1 MAGESNGRLVS
12 WKEIA
17 AYLGCDVRTCM
28 RWEKERGLP
37 VLRPGGQPGPRV
49 FAWKHELDAWLAGKP
64 PAADGDSP
72 VNTAATGST
81 PAPSIPP
88 HGRTARAG
96 IRRIVPL
103 GLAALAILAWLGFK
117 ISSRDLEPADFA
129 IDGPK
134 LVLLNKAQK
143 PIGDFKAGPEDL
155 DPESLY
161 RNAYQT
167 RLPDPRDPDNGI
179 LYASR
184 LAFVDLEGDGRKEA
198 LFVPH
203 ARGSNSCSL
212 LYCLD
217 PRGRLLWPAPF
228 KGGREM
234 VFGQKPYSDDYFLSF
249 ETMDLDGDG
258 KKEILAFAEQNDDW
272 LTQLVVLSSSGR
284 ILGEYWNSGRIT
296 CTAHADLDGD
306 GRQELI
312 IGGVNSEYGKA
323 FLAVFDPSRIS
334 GASPNTG
341 AYASSSLKE
350 GSELAYFLFP
360 RTDVDA
366 EVNDIHTVLGN
377 LKILENGRIRAQ
389 ISRTNL
395 QFEIDP
401 RSLSCL
407 DLTLAVKF
415 RVLHRTAV
423 EQGRIRSSL
432 NDAYLAGIKRGLLY
446 WTGREFVTTPTWR
459 RKKPR

>member
-1 MAGESNGRLVS
+1 MTGESNGRLVS

-49 FAWKHELDAWLAGKP
+49 YAWKHELDAWLAGKST
-64 PAADGDSP
+64 AADGDSP
-72 VNTAATGST
+72 AHNVATGST
-81 PAPSIPP
+81 PLPSTPP
-88 HGRTARAG
+88 QSRTARRP
-96 IRRIVPL
+96 IRRAVPV

-117 ISSRDLEPADFA
+117 ISSRDLEPVDFT

-134 LVLLNKAQK
+134 LIILNKAK
-143 PIGDFKAGPEDL
+143 KTLGTFKAGPEDL
-155 DPESLY
+155 EPESRY
-161 RNAYQT
+161 RTEFQT

-217 PRGRLLWPAPF
+217 PRGRSLWPAPF
-228 KGGREM
+228 KSGREM
-234 VFGQKPYSDDYFLSF
+234 VFGRKPYSDDYFLSF
-249 ETMDLDGDG
+249 EAMDLDGDG
-258 KKEILAFAEQNDDW
+258 KKEILAFADQNDDW
-272 LTQLVVLSSSGR
+272 PTQLSLLSWDGR
-284 ILGEYWNSGRIT
+284 VLGEYWNSGRIT

-306 GRQELI
+306 GRRELI

-323 FLAVFDPSRIS
+323 FLAVFDPGRIS
-334 GASPNTG
+334 GSSPNSGVYASP
-341 AYASSSLKE
+341 SLKE
-350 GSELAYFLFP
+350 GSERAYVLLP
-360 RTDVDA
+360 RTDVDS
-366 EVNDIHTVLGN
+366 EVDDIHTVLGN
-377 LKILENGRIRAQ
+377 IKILENGRIRAQ

-423 EQGRIRSSL
+423 EKGRIRSSL
-432 NDAYLAGIKRGLLY
+432 DDAYLTGIKQGLLY
-446 WTGREFVTTPTWR
+446 WTGREWTPIPTWIR
-459 RKKPR
+459 SRP

>member
-17 AYLGCDVRTCM
+17 AYLGCDIRTCM

-49 FAWKHELDAWLAGKP
+49 YAWKHELDAWLAGKALTADAGSLPENTTAGPTP
-64 PAADGDSP
+64 PSSLP
-72 VNTAATGST
+72 SRVLATRV
-81 PAPSIPP
+81 
-88 HGRTARAG
+88 GRRHL
-96 IRRIVPL
+96 VPIGL
-103 GLAALAILAWLGFK
+103 VALAALVWLGFK
-117 ISSRDLEPADFA
+117 ISSRDLEPADFT

-134 LVLLNKAQK
+134 LITLNKAQK
-143 PIGDFKAGPEDL
+143 PIGAFKAGPEDL

-161 RNAYQT
+161 RTAFQT

-184 LAFVDLEGDGRKEA
+184 LAFVDLEEDGRKEA

-217 PRGRLLWPAPF
+217 PRGRPLWSAPF
-228 KGGREM
+228 KGGRAM

-249 ETMDLDGDG
+249 ETMDLDGDA

-272 LTQLVVLSSSGR
+272 PTQLVVLSSSGR

-296 CTAHADLDGD
+296 CTAHGDLDGD
-306 GRQELI
+306 GRHELI

-323 FLAVFDPSRIS
+323 FLAIFDPGRIS
-334 GASPNTG
+334 GSSPNSGDYASP
-341 AYASSSLKE
+341 SLKE
-350 GSELAYFLFP
+350 GSELAYILFP
-360 RTDVDA
+360 RTDIDTEVD
-366 EVNDIHTVLGN
+366 DIHTVLGN
-377 LKILENGRIRAQ
+377 LKILQNGRLRAQ

-395 QFEIDP
+395 QLEIDP
-401 RSLSCL
+401 QSLSCL
-407 DLTLAVKF
+407 DLTLANKF
-415 RVLHRTAV
+415 RLLHKTAV
-423 EQGRIRSSL
+423 EQGRIRSTL
-432 NDAYLAGIKRGLLY
+432 DDAYRERIKRDLSY
-446 WTGREFVTTPTWR
+446 WTGQEWTPIPTWVR
-459 RKKPR
+459 PKP